1 MHNELCKL
9 ISFVY
14 DRIVLTGFTLFYFLI
29 AGASSGIGAATAIL
43 FSKLGAKLALCGR
56 NEDNLKRTAEEC
68 EKQLATNKV
77 YI

>member
-1 MHNELCKL
+1 M
-9 ISFVY
+9 F
-14 DRIVLTGFTLFYFLI
+14 LTS
-29 AGASSGIGAATAIL
+29 GASSGIGAATAIL